1 MKLSNETLPS
11 LPDGVSVP
19 TYDRSKLTPGIVHI
33 GVGNFHRAHQA
44 WYLHRLMQKGLAHDW
59 AIIGAGVRDYDKA
72 MREKLLAQDCLTTLI
87 QLDPVET
94 SAEVVGSM
102 IDYLPIEEGNGA
114 LVRAMA
120 DPQIR
125 IVAMTVTE
133 GGYFVD
139 PATQGFDASHP
150 DIQHDAANP
159 RTPRTVFGAIVE
171 ALRLRREA
179 GVEPFAGQSCDNLVA
194 NGQILRHAGVS
205 FAKLVDTDLA
215 NWIDQNASFPNAM
228 VDCIAPAVGPTELSL
243 AESLGIEDGAPV
255 THEPFRQWV
264 IEDDF
269 CAGRPEW
276 QNVGVTFT
284 DHVHAYETM
293 KLRILNAGHSVI
305 AEAGQI
311 LGVSTIA
318 ECMAHSKIS
327 AFFEKLEREEIAPTV
342 AAVPGMTS
350 LEYVDLIRD
359 RFSNPRIID
368 TTQRVAS
375 DSSSKHPGFIHHI
388 IRDQVTAGRSIQGL
402 ALVEAIWARMCEGTR
417 EDASNIK
424 PNDPLW
430 DDLTARAA
438 MAKENPAVWTA
449 NDRLYGEISDNSEFQ
464 EAFAYWLRT
473 IWKDGLEAALSKYLV
488 D

>member
-1 MKLSNETLPS
+1 
-11 LPDGVSVP
+11 
-19 TYDRSKLTPGIVHI
+19 
-33 GVGNFHRAHQA
+33 
-44 WYLHRLMQKGLAHDW
+44 
-59 AIIGAGVRDYDKA
+59 
-72 MREKLLAQDCLTTLI
+72 
-87 QLDPVET
+87 
-94 SAEVVGSM
+94 
-102 IDYLPIEEGNGA
+102 
-114 LVRAMA
+114 
-120 DPQIR
+120 
-125 IVAMTVTE
+125 
-133 GGYFVD
+133 
-139 PATQGFDASHP
+139 
-150 DIQHDAANP
+150 
-159 RTPRTVFGAIVE
+159 
-171 ALRLRREA
+171 
-179 GVEPFAGQSCDNLVA
+179 
-194 NGQILRHAGVS
+194 
-205 FAKLVDTDLA
+205 
-215 NWIDQNASFPNAM
+215 
-228 VDCIAPAVGPTELSL
+228 
-243 AESLGIEDGAPV
+243 
-255 THEPFRQWV
+255 
-264 IEDDF
+264 
-269 CAGRPEW
+269 
-276 QNVGVTFT
+276 
-284 DHVHAYETM
+284 
-293 KLRILNAGHSVI
+293 
-305 AEAGQI
+305 
-311 LGVSTIA
+311 
-318 ECMAHSKIS
+318 MAHPKIS

-464 EAFAYWLRT
+464 DAFAYWLRM